1 MLGTQQ
7 YLTAHIEMAQ
17 RAQFLYITT
26 IKLFSLEKKH
36 SGKRKPRAYL
46 NTIKNPSTGSHRSLA
61 VFCKQCAW
69 ISRRTKRARSALI
82 RFCAQTPTRQT
93 PPDKRR
99 NSFIPQVPMSAQD
112 FHDRSKDN
120 RPHKRA
126 GISFFSNIG
135 TDSSSLGDRQEHGGV
150 TKSWRSAGSISHRP
164 ER

>member
-1 MLGTQQ
+1 MQDRALETSCITMLGTQQ

-99 NSFIPQVPMSAQD
+99 NSFIPQVPMSAQISTTGARTIVPTRGQA
-112 FHDRSKDN
+112 FLSFPTSGQTRPLLETDRN
-120 RPHKRA
+120 
-126 GISFFSNIG
+126 
-135 TDSSSLGDRQEHGGV
+135 TEV
-150 TKSWRSAGSISHRP
+150 
-164 ER
+164 